1 MKECIV
7 RALAVFLLI
16 VVPATA
22 LGGESADPAGEKGN
36 PPAFSAPA
44 SCRIIAAI
52 LGVYPNL
59 AVRTLEG
66 PVLDLLGTFEQ
77 PACRVHAAGPARVL
91 VGEVPPARALRELL
105 GQLGWEEDPRLIPG
119 DWSDTSFLLRK
130 ESVLCLFTGDALSG
144 TEFVTAFRK
153 ETYELEAMCAAK
165 RDR

>member
-16 VVPATA
+16 IVPATA
-22 LGGESADPAGEKGN
+22 LGGKSADPAGEKGN
-36 PPAFSAPA
+36 PPVSSAPA

-59 AVRTLEG
+59 AIRTLER
-66 PVLDLLGTFEQ
+66 PILDPLGTFEQ
-77 PACRVHAAGPARVL
+77 PACQVRAAGPARVL

-105 GQLGWEEDPRLIPG
+105 EQLGWEKDPHLLPS
-119 DWSDTSFLLRK
+119 DWSDTSFLFRK
-130 ESVLCLFTGDALSG
+130 NSVLCMFTGDVLSG

-153 ETYELEAMCAAK
+153 ETYELEATCAAK
-165 RDR
+165 QDR